1 MGGGSKAVAKDKP
14 TGGGSKAVAKGKGD
28 DFRKAG
34 GQGGEVVGLDG
45 LEPTTSVLSG
55 PRSSRLSY
63 RPASRGHQLPPIG
76 HRPKA
81 GSGELPYY
89 TAPKTARQPPK
100 KTSFSPRQPV

>member
-1 MGGGSKAVAKDKP
+1 MAKDKP
-14 TGGGSKAVAKGKGD
+14 TGRGGKAVGKDQGA
-28 DFRKAG
+28 DFRKAD

-63 RPASRGHQLPPIG
+63 RPASRGRQLRPIG
-76 HRPKA
+76 NQPKA
-81 GSGELPYY
+81 GSGESPYY

-100 KTSFSPRQPV
+100 KTSFFPRQPV